1 MFVAFVGICNPC
13 PRIYTPTSVYT
24 GICLIFIK
32 IIPNLLPT
40 KIRPYEPGQ
49 FWLPTNIDPR
59 DYYSSAVPDQYHRW
73 FFLLLCLFVRIRCS
87 KDSLSFFSIWSTLG
101 YWHWVFFKWRVWD
114 KISIRFRIQVKYWLS
129 RIVLVDKIHTKSEN
143 EELLWPAS

>member
-13 PRIYTPTSVYT
+13 PRIYTPTSVYM

-40 KIRPYEPGQ
+40 KIRPHEPGQ
-49 FWLPTNIDPR
+49 FWLPQTLTPVIIIIP
-59 DYYSSAVPDQYHRW
+59 QYQINTTDV
-73 FFLLLCLFVRIRCS
+73 FFLLCLFVRIRCS
-87 KDSLSFFSIWSTLG
+87 KDSVSFFSIWSTLG
-101 YWHWVFFKWRVWD
+101 YWHWVFLKWRVWD
-114 KISIRFRIQVKYWLS
+114 TISIRFRIQVKYWLS
-129 RIVLVDKIHTKSEN
+129 RIVLVDQIHTKSEN